1 MTKSSDR
8 PLILVTNDDGVNAKG
23 LHHLIDCVSHMG
35 DVIAVAPDEPQ
46 SGKSSALTVSE
57 ALRITRHADRNGA
70 KIYSVSGT
78 PVDCV
83 KLALHTIVPRTP
95 DMLLSGVNHGSN
107 AAVNV
112 IYSGT
117 MGAAIEGALFGIPS
131 IGYSLMHHALDAD
144 FSATT
149 PFIEALTAKV
159 LENGLPEGIC
169 LNVNIPANCTPEGMK
184 LLRGARGYWNEGYQE
199 FTDPAGH
206 TFYMLSGRFSNR
218 EPECPDT
225 DEYWLKRNWI
235 SIVPINPEM
244 NAGCDIMNDLS
255 SRLGL

>member
-1 MTKSSDR
+1 MTKLSDR
-8 PLILVTNDDGVNAKG
+8 PLILVTNDDGVYAKG

-35 DVIAVAPDEPQ
+35 EVIAVAPDEPQ

-83 KLALHTIVPRTP
+83 KLALHAIVPRTP
-95 DMLLSGVNHGSN
+95 DLLLSGVNHGSN

-117 MGAAIEGALFGIPS
+117 MGAAIEGALFGIPA

-149 PFIEALTAKV
+149 PFIETLTAKV
-159 LENGLPEGIC
+159 IENGLPQGIC

-206 TFYMLSGRFSNR
+206 TFYMLSGRFTNR

-225 DEYWLKRNWI
+225 DEYWLQRHWV

-244 NAGCDIMNDLS
+244 NAGGDIMNDLG